1 MIADFA
7 NDISLETARQA
18 HSGTSFTPEKR
29 AEQERDGYAQ
39 TLAADYE
46 MLLKYTEGKPGAV
59 ETLNAEFARYREG
72 YRQRTIKHLNSKARC
87 LSWMITGPSNF
98 PTARN
103 EKRNRVEH
111 KRCEEL
117 IEFRDRALDA
127 IRKTLCPEL
136 RPIMAGDS
144 DACQRL
150 QANIEEAEKL
160 QEIMKACNH
169 AIRSQWKNGEQAVI
183 AALVALGRSETLA
196 REMIQP
202 GKFGGM
208 GFASFEL
215 TNNGANIRRM
225 KQRLESISR
234 NQATQ
239 ATEVQGQNA
248 RIEDCPADNRVRLF
262 FPGKPDQDTR
272 SRLKSKGF
280 RWSPT
285 IGAWQAYRNSGTIE
299 TAKREARL

>member
-18 HSGTSFTPEKR
+18 HSGTSFTPEKQ

-46 MLLKYTEGKPGAV
+46 MLLKYTEGKPGAI
-59 ETLNAEFARYREG
+59 ETLNAEFSRYREG
-72 YRQRTIKHLNSKARC
+72 YRQRTLKHLHSKARC

-103 EKRNRVEH
+103 EKRNRMEH

-117 IEFRDRALDA
+117 IDFRKRALNA
-127 IRKTLCPEL
+127 ITKTLCPEL

-169 AIRSQWKNGEQAVI
+169 AIRSQWKNGEPAVI
-183 AALVALGRSETLA
+183 AALVALGRSEALA

-234 NQATQ
+234 NQASQ

-248 RIEDCPADNRVRLF
+248 QIEDCPADNRIRLF

-299 TAKREARL
+299 TAKREAGL